1 MACDSKRVLSLL
13 CLCMLL
19 VLPTSG
25 QKMRDV
31 FATMPDD
38 VLEVMTKNNRLDCID
53 FIENNMEAKVRNR
66 FDGYSVLQDMN
77 DDYLKLLLTQNVQV
91 EMKLLP
97 VRDSIYYICLVKTYG
112 ERMKESTMTIYTSDW
127 ERLSLEEVFTPP
139 VYDDYWKKNEHTD
152 VDELKRLQA
161 LQDMRFITMKLY
173 PDSLRLDCILQVGEV
188 MDEERERVG
197 DMLQP
202 ITFYWKEGCFVKR

>member
-25 QKMRDV
+25 KKMRDV
-31 FATMPDD
+31 FASMPDD

-66 FDGYSVLQDMN
+66 FDGYSVLQYMN
-77 DDYLKLLLTQNVQV
+77 DDYLRLLLTSNVQV

-97 VRDSIYYICLVKTYG
+97 VNDSIHYICMVKTYG
-112 ERMKESTMTIYTSDW
+112 ERMKESTMVIYTPEW
-127 ERLSLEEVFTPP
+127 ERLPIENVFTAPA
-139 VYDDYWKKNEHTD
+139 YNDYWKHDEK
-152 VDELKRLQA
+152 VSMDELKRLQS
-161 LQDMRFITMKLY
+161 LQDMHFITMKLH
-173 PDSLRLDCILQVGEV
+173 PDTLRLDCTLQVGEV
-188 MDEERERVG
+188 IDEERERVG
-197 DMLQP
+197 EMLQP
-202 ITFYWKEGCFVKR
+202 ISFYWKDRHFTK